1 MDNNS
6 TNPDIKKKKSFELSL
21 MKKKKPKINNS
32 FNDSNYKIST
42 GKKIN
47 FIDEIDKTK
56 KINEIIDIESYKVY
70 NIDVSEQKEN
80 NTCYCIIF

>member
-21 MKKKKPKINNS
+21 MKNKKPKLNNV
-32 FNDSNYKIST
+32 FNESKEKNPT

-56 KINEIIDIESYKVY
+56 KVNEIIDIESYKIY

-80 NTCYCIIF
+80 NTCYCMIF